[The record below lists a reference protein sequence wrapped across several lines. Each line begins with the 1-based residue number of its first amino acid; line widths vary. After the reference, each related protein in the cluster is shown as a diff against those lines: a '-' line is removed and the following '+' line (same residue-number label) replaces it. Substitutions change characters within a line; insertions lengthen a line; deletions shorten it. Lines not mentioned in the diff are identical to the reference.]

1 VRIVSERKLKEFAE
15 RHNKAENALRAWAT
29 AVESATWKNP
39 ADLKRMFGT
48 ADFVGDKTVFDIG
61 GNKYRLIAYVHY
73 RAKIVYIKHVLT
85 YAEYDKGDWK

>member
-15 RHNKAENALRAWAT
+15 RHKKAENALRAWAT

-73 RAKIVYIKHVLT
+73 RAKIVYIKHVFD
-85 YAEYDKGDWK
+85 ARRV